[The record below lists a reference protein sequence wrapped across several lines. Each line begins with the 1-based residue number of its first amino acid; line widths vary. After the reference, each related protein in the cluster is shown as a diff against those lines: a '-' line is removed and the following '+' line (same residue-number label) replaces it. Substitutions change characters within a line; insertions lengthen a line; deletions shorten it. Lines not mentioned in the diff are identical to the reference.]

1 MSKKQ
6 NAAIGAVIGGALL
19 GPLGVAVGAA
29 MGAIST
35 DESVSLDNNL
45 LQSDIDIQE
54 KMKKIISPYS
64 SDDFYKAEKSIPQ
77 KKLEAAILNYPVPRQ
92 ETILALVDATLF
104 GSAKNG
110 LVIGLQGIYWKN
122 DWTTETTKNFLSWD
136 EMVESSK
143 SISTTL
149 LTSDVVFGNGCV
161 FNMSSSQMKT
171 KTLAE
176 LLNKLVLLHK
186 QKYIQQNTK
195 PTNTASVSLSS
206 NFDDISQRLKN
217 ALRNDSL
224 IGAELLK
231 LHNKSLQKLILQFSG
246 DNEFADTILN
256 LFCVLIDEQLKIIA
270 SQVDAIKNAITKE
283 VKLTQEKDLISPVIQ
298 VSLFVF
304 LCVHNYSLSKLPSS
318 FLDVLLSKNIY
329 LQAITLRYLEIYSG
343 YLNDLYQSDEKILDS
358 EFMVSIPLVF
368 FDKTEEERY
377 LNISREKLLMGLLE
391 RVNMS
396 GVVAQNI
403 SNKFDITVRKWYED
417 MGAFLDAIDDE
428 PSSLGAET
436 IMPQDVPIGR
446 KECKKCGNIEF
457 AKYLSCPRCNNSGK
471 WWR

>member
-195 PTNTASVSLSS
+195 PKDIASS
-206 NFDDISQRLKN
+206 NLINHVDNVPVREKTHQQLNNAFIEKSLESTFFYKNRREYKSFLQSEKSGLNPQKINMFMSLYDSFMLFATGVSKSKYGSKELSCLVNDDKVLFHAYVYVLHVSQRLLSQYMDETK
-217 ALRNDSL
+217 LS
-224 IGAELLK
+224 ELV
-231 LHNKSLQKLILQFSG
+231 SPFVVVGFSYASNCKKTQSHKKTLG
-246 DNEFADTILN
+246 SVLNNTFEHLADTDMMKDFKRSLREYNSYDN
-256 LFCVLIDEQLKIIA
+256 LGE
-270 SQVDAIKNAITKE
+270 TYE
-283 VKLTQEKDLISPVIQ
+283 
-298 VSLFVF
+298 LF
-304 LCVHNYSLSKLPSS
+304 
-318 FLDVLLSKNIY
+318 
-329 LQAITLRYLEIYSG
+329 
-343 YLNDLYQSDEKILDS
+343 
-358 EFMVSIPLVF
+358 
-368 FDKTEEERY
+368 
-377 LNISREKLLMGLLE
+377 
-391 RVNMS
+391 
-396 GVVAQNI
+396 
-403 SNKFDITVRKWYED
+403 
-417 MGAFLDAIDDE
+417 
-428 PSSLGAET
+428 
-436 IMPQDVPIGR
+436 GR
-446 KECKKCGNIEF
+446 KLYGTFSELDNGVEIIEYIEKHNENIFLYFEDYMTHIPNIIEDILI
-457 AKYLSCPRCNNSGK
+457 KGLE
-471 WWR
+471 